1 MKSKI
6 LLTFFAVLGYSA
18 ANSQNLELSPVCTS
32 SKKTYGV
39 EEMEENT
46 VYYWEVSGG
55 TLSSG
60 TGAEI
65 TVTWDDTEGD
75 GSLSVYGKNTETNC
89 TSETVVYTV
98 KRKKAPSV
106 AFENSAV
113 CYGEPL
119 KITLS
124 GSKPFTVFYT
134 LNGTEKSLE
143 TDKTEFL
150 MDNISGKYKITK
162 VKDSVCEF
170 SLTENNEAEIF
181 KAVKTPKII
190 LGD

>member
-6 LLTFFAVLGYSA
+6 LLTFFAVLGFNA
-18 ANSQNLELSPVCTS
+18 ANSQTAELSPVCTS
-32 SKKTYGV
+32 SVKTYGV
-39 EEMEENT
+39 ED
-46 VYYWEVSGG
+46 
-55 TLSSG
+55 

-65 TVTWDDTEGD
+65 TVTWDDTEGE

-89 TSETVVYTV
+89 TSETVVYIV

-134 LNGTEKSLE
+134 LDGKEKSLE
-143 TDKTEFL
+143 TDKNEFL

-162 VKDSVCEF
+162 VTDSACEF
-170 SLTENNEAEIF
+170 SPTENNEAEIF

>member
-6 LLTFFAVLGYSA
+6 WLTFFAVLGFNA
-18 ANSQNLELSPVCTS
+18 ANSQTAELSPVCTS
-32 SKKTYGV
+32 SVKTYGV
-39 EEMEENT
+39 EETEENT

-55 TLSSG
+55 TLSSS

-65 TVTWDDTEGD
+65 SVTWGDTEGE
-75 GSLSVYGKNTETNC
+75 GSISVYGKNTETNC

-106 AFENSAV
+106 AFENAVV

-119 KITLS
+119 KITLT
-124 GSKPFTVFYT
+124 GTAPFEVFYT
-134 LNGTEKSLE
+134 FGDEEKSIK
-143 TDKTEFL
+143 TDKTEYSL
-150 MDNISGKYKITK
+150 DNVSGKYKITK

-170 SLTENNEAEIF
+170 LPKENNEAEIF

-190 LGD
+190 SGD

>member
-6 LLTFFAVLGYSA
+6 LLTFFAVLGFNA
-18 ANSQNLELSPVCTS
+18 ANSQTAELSPVCTS
-32 SKKTYGV
+32 SVKTYGV
-39 EEMEENT
+39 EETEENT

-98 KRKKAPSV
+98 KRKKAPSA
-106 AFENSAV
+106 AFDNAAV

-119 KITLS
+119 KISLS
-124 GSKPFTVFYT
+124 GSKPFTIFYT
-134 LNGTEKSLE
+134 LDGKEKSLE
-143 TDKTEFL
+143 TDKTEFPV
-150 MDNISGKYKITK
+150 DNIPGKYKITK
-162 VKDSVCEF
+162 VKDSACEF
-170 SLTENNEAEIF
+170 SPAKDNEAEIF
-181 KAVKTPKII
+181 KAVKTPKVVSE
-190 LGD
+190 